1 MRAQKIPRQASD
13 LVYAPEDD
21 NTADKVVNDTPWKIL
36 IVDDEPDIH
45 AVTQMS
51 LKSFEFGG
59 RGLEFLNAYSAKQA
73 KAILLEEDDIAVALV
88 DVVMETEHAGRKSV
102 V

>member
-1 MRAQKIPRQASD
+1 MQAHKIPRQVSD

-51 LKSFEFGG
+51 LKNFEFGG
-59 RGLEFLNAYSAKQA
+59 RGLEFLNAYSAQQA
-73 KAILLEEDDIAVALV
+73 KEILLEEDDIAVALV
-88 DVVMETEHAGRKSV
+88 DVVM
-102 V
+102 